1 MKIQLIGDYSE
12 PVEREIRLT
21 AISCREI
28 SGLGRRPYIVEIK
41 ISDNLRSKLFS
52 VKESNN
58 GVRTFHVTI
67 SDRVTPLNI
76 QELMPRIFA
85 SIVRKVLG
93 TAKNFNF
100 RISDSYKESLVAFSR
115 FAGG

>member
-1 MKIQLIGDYSE
+1 MKIQLVGDYSE
-12 PVEREIRLT
+12 TVARELRLT

-41 ISDNLRSKLFS
+41 ISGKLRSKLFS